1 MENKKDLTL
10 IELAERNDR
19 NKFMQNVIIAFEE
32 LWDAAENHNPNGFDI
47 NAGLSEAI
55 SNGKTYQV
63 QLSFIGNPKSWVEEN
78 GVRFS
83 EVVKIH
89 D

>member
-1 MENKKDLTL
+1 MEKELTL
-10 IELAERNDR
+10 KQIAETNEYNELQ
-19 NKFMQNVIIAFEE
+19 KNVIIAFYE
-32 LWDAAENHNPNGFDI
+32 LCDAAEHHNSDGLDI
-47 NAGLSEAI
+47 NAGLCEVTFE
-55 SNGKTYQV
+55 GKTYQV
-63 QLSFIGNPKSWVEEN
+63 QLSFIGNRKSWVKEN